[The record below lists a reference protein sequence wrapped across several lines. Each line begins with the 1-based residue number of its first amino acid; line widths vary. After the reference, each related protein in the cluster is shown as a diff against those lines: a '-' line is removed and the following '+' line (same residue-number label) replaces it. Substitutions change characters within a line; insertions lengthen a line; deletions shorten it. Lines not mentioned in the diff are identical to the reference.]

1 MASGTSETDI
11 YLGRTGGPPG
21 LQLVHSGKVR
31 DIYALG
37 AERLL
42 FVATDRVSAFDV
54 VMREGVPDK
63 GRVLSTVSAYWFEAT
78 RDVLPNHLISTRVED
93 VRGPD
98 GTALDATWRERL
110 RGRVQIVQRAKPTP
124 VEWVVRGYVAGSGW
138 KDYQKHGVVS
148 GVALPPGLQLASRLP
163 APILTPTTK
172 EEAHDRPITH
182 DEARALVGAETV
194 AAAERAALA
203 LVRRGTDVLEP
214 HGILLA
220 DTKFEFG
227 TLDGKL
233 VLIDEVLTPDSSRFW
248 PAATWKPGSN
258 PDSYDKQ
265 ILRDWLETT
274 SWNKEPPPPALDR
287 DVLARVARRY
297 FEICELITGRLPEGV
312 SSTR

>member
-1 MASGTSETDI
+1 MATGTSGTDI
-11 YLGRTGGPPG
+11 YLGRTAGPPG
-21 LQLVHSGKVR
+21 FELLHSGKVR
-31 DIYALG
+31 DIYALD
-37 AERLL
+37 AERML

-63 GRVLSTVSAYWFEAT
+63 GRVLSAVSAYWFEVT

-93 VRGPD
+93 IPS
-98 GTALDATWRERL
+98 LDATWRERL
-110 RGRVQIVQRAKPTP
+110 RGRVQIVRRAQPTP

-138 KDYQKHGVVS
+138 KDYQKNGAVS
-148 GVALPPGLQLASRLP
+148 GVALPKGLQLASRLP
-163 APILTPTTK
+163 TPILTPTTK

-182 DEARALVGAETV
+182 DEARALVGDETF

-203 LVRRGTDVLEP
+203 LFRRGTEVLEP

-274 SWNKEPPPPALDR
+274 SWNKEPPPPALDP

-297 FEICELITGRLPEGV
+297 LEICELITGRLPQGV
-312 SSTR
+312 ANTR

>member
-1 MASGTSETDI
+1 MATGTSDTAI

-21 LQLVHSGKVR
+21 FQLLHSGKVR
-31 DIYALG
+31 DIYALD

-63 GRVLSTVSAYWFEAT
+63 GRVLSTVSAWWFEAT
-78 RDVLPNHLISTRVED
+78 RDVVPNHLLSTRVED
-93 VRGPD
+93 VPG
-98 GTALDATWRERL
+98 LDAAWRERL
-110 RGRVQIVQRAKPTP
+110 RGRVQIVRRARPTP

-138 KDYQKHGVVS
+138 KDYQRTGSVS
-148 GVALPPGLQLASRLP
+148 GVALPPGLRLASRLP

-172 EEAHDRPITH
+172 EEAHDRPLAH
-182 DEARALVGAETV
+182 DEARTLVGADTF

-203 LVRRGTDVLEP
+203 LFRRGTELLEP

-227 TLDGKL
+227 TLDGRL

-248 PAATWKPGSN
+248 PAATWRAGAN

-274 SWNKEPPPPALDR
+274 GWNKEPPPPALDPA
-287 DVLARVARRY
+287 VLARVARRY
-297 FEICELITGRLPEGV
+297 LEICELITGRLPEGV
-312 SSTR
+312 ASTR